1 MISDWNRCRK
11 EQATEDQ
18 ISGGS
23 YAIIISSAS
32 FLINFFQSIILI
44 SKSKALQDFLRPL
57 YIQAE
62 HLLLLVKA
70 WPYRND

>member
-1 MISDWNRCRK
+1 MKYFISQSSNDFRVEQVQ

-32 FLINFFQSIILI
+32 FLINFFQSII
-44 SKSKALQDFLRPL
+44 
-57 YIQAE
+57 
-62 HLLLLVKA
+62 
-70 WPYRND
+70 